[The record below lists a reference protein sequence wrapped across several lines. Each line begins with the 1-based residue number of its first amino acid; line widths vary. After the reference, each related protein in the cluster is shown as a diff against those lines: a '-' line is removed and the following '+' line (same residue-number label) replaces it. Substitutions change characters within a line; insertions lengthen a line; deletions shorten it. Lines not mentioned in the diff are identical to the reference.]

1 MDSQIKSLCN
11 QKFFW
16 SFLGHGSDCSQALFH
31 LLPSRLNC
39 NLLPSR
45 YKSSRKPRHS
55 YGFNDTRKTS
65 KDLKLESCSPGTIKS
80 LEKVPANL
88 IRGRKK
94 NLKGKG
100 LVHMTKSLRLT
111 IRKTLTG
118 EGSKTWAH
126 FQMRIHKQLINLQSH
141 S

>member
-1 MDSQIKSLCN
+1 MDSQIKSLRN
-11 QKFFW
+11 QKFIW

-39 NLLPSR
+39 SLLPS
-45 YKSSRKPRHS
+45 SHPESH
-55 YGFNDTRKTS
+55 GTAIAFNDTRKTS